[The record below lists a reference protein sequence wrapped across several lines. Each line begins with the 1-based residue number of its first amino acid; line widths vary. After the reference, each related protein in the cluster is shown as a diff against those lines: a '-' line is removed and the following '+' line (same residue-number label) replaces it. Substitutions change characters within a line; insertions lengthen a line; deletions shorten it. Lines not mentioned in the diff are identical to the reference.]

1 MPSGLPLSFDRP
13 LRIAIVGAG
22 PAGFYTAAALL
33 AQAAETRGE
42 TAPDLQIDILDRLP
56 TPYGLVRFGVAPD
69 HPKIKEVVRVF
80 ERVALDPALHPVSAA

>member
-1 MPSGLPLSFDRP
+1 MSV
-13 LRIAIVGAG
+13 RIAIVGAG

-33 AQAAETRGE
+33 SQSAGE
-42 TAPDLQIDILDRLP
+42 AGSGLRSLQIDIFDRLP

-80 ERVALDPALHPVSAA
+80 